1 MMTDPIAD
9 MLTRIRNAS
18 SNKRNSVDIPLSN
31 EKRRIARILKEEGY
45 IDDYQEIEEGPQGIL
60 RIQLRYIGV
69 DMVSPI
75 RGIQRVSKPG
85 RRIFSK
91 HDEIPKVLG
100 GLGVAIVST
109 NKGIM
114 TGRDAE
120 KEKVGG
126 EVLCSVW

>member
-1 MMTDPIAD
+1 MMTDPISD
-9 MLTRIRNAS
+9 LLTRIRNAVAV
-18 SNKRNSVDIPLSN
+18 KHHKVDIPLSR
-31 EKRRIARILKEEGY
+31 EKLRIARILKEEGY
-45 IDDYQEIEEGPQGIL
+45 VDNFEEIKEGAQGTL
-60 RIQLRYIGV
+60 RVHLRYLGEEMI
-69 DMVSPI
+69 SPI
-75 RGIQRVSKPG
+75 KGLRRVSRPG

-91 HDEIPKVLG
+91 HDEIPQVLG

-114 TGRDAE
+114 TGRDAA